1 MTAAPDPAIVVVG
14 VDGVATSRT
23 AIKLAAREARYRDAT
38 LVAVMAYSATPA
50 LAAPAAR
57 AVASLHTADETR
69 TSAELA
75 LHEAVVDAL
84 GDHAGSVEQRAMPG
98 LAGRNLVEVARTFR
112 AELLVLASRGGA
124 SVLPGNVSQ
133 YVLRRASC
141 PVLIVPDAG
150 PGLQP
155 S

>member
-1 MTAAPDPAIVVVG
+1 M
-14 VDGVATSRT
+14 
-23 AIKLAAREARYRDAT
+23 
-38 LVAVMAYSATPA
+38 
-50 LAAPAAR
+50 
-57 AVASLHTADETR
+57 ASLHTADETR

-84 GDHAGSVEQRAMPG
+84 GDHAGLVEQRVMPG

-133 YVLRRASC
+133 YVLRRAPC

-150 PGLQP
+150 TGLP
-155 S
+155 SS